1 MRWGIT
7 IRPNR
12 VRRGIATV
20 ELALVLPFLLLTFVM
35 IGDFSRIFH
44 YSVIITSCARN
55 GALYAS
61 DQSIADVSPYASLE
75 EAALADAAGLSP
87 QPVIESTTGT
97 HASGLDYVEV
107 TATYPFR
114 MLTQLPG
121 VPPSISIVRK
131 VRMVKKPSDITTGP

>member
-1 MRWGIT
+1 MRCGIIT
-7 IRPNR
+7 RPNR

-20 ELALVLPFLLLTFVM
+20 ELALVLPFLLLTFVL

-44 YSVIITSCARN
+44 YSVITTNCARN

-61 DQSIADVSPYASLE
+61 DQSIADVSPYTSLE

-87 QPVIESTTGT
+87 QPVIESTAGT
-97 HASGLDYVEV
+97 HASGLEYVEV
-107 TATYPFR
+107 TASYPFR
-114 MLTQLPG
+114 MLTRLPG
-121 VPPSISIVRK
+121 IPESIRIVRK